1 MLFNKVL
8 ICEKISR
15 KFSLKKELGL
25 AKRKKTSKDNKVENI
40 FKVHKALYKEKVM
53 VEKTSWETMFPVYL
67 ECMRLNLGDTVIL
80 QIFSGIKEKK
90 NSNKSHVRLQILQ
103 FWDTVSSHLTAA
115 LAALLLSGHREEKL
129 SNSESL

>member
-53 VEKTSWETMFPVYL
+53 VEKTSWE
-67 ECMRLNLGDTVIL
+67 
-80 QIFSGIKEKK
+80 
-90 NSNKSHVRLQILQ
+90 
-103 FWDTVSSHLTAA
+103 
-115 LAALLLSGHREEKL
+115 
-129 SNSESL
+129 